1 MKVVVIH
8 CTKPNQGKYNTY
20 LASQSLDSS
29 LSYVV
34 HASVSVQLYLF
45 MHCLARRAAQKN
57 QAWFRLHYQTLF
69 RSLTTS
75 ALRLNEPSS
84 KPPPK
89 VRWYNQ
95 LWEGALERERVD
107 TEIDDAGQNSEE
119 ALLLRKKV
127 AELENELSELR
138 GENSTMIEP
147 LLQHFSKEDQDKVRT
162 AIKQAQLNDSSR
174 QATEEELKIVE
185 DEMLKLLPREKVELF
200 LSRRRPSIL
209 GDLGALLDL
218 TQPQRKLIERLNH
231 CLRASVRK
239 RSDAETNKKLWQC
252 YMRCKDHLPPFT
264 HFLPDEAWDI
274 LWASQDGS
282 STGGQDHAIHLNL
295 LAKDISQSGKEL
307 DLRQSVVLINSLLRE
322 GCHKEALDFWQRQQ
336 DLIAKVGEVPLEY
349 EILGVQLFS
358 LQGDPQKAQDMA
370 IKLCREGDEEI
381 PGRLLPVMKAWMESS
396 GNNGAKNAWALYLH
410 LKTQLGSRIRAE
422 DCDRIIMT
430 FLHAGQKDMALAVFK
445 DFMLTSDD
453 SMYDSTELYRRSLG
467 LIDKLQM
474 KSIDRSELTKVSLT
488 ALTVLPRKFQNK
500 YFYGSWMKRLIG
512 MGHPDAAAMV
522 VDLMYERGVKPDS
535 KHLNGI
541 IGAWLRFGTVK
552 DKEKAEQMGWAM
564 IQERLD
570 LVSKRPGSNITTGNA
585 IHDTSN
591 IRVPLHLQ
599 RSVSPATIET
609 FSLLLLYYGRM
620 GRLKNVQLLCD
631 YLNIAQIHPNAYFM
645 NHLLYIE
652 LRRGEHGKSWELY
665 KSMSRTVTPDLE
677 TFACLWDCEKA
688 HLDRLSVYKS
698 DRFPGPRPIFQDTV
712 SWYMALNRKAQSD
725 AKYEFSREL
734 YNQIIRCMCLAKDL
748 EGTVVALYALRDYF
762 DLYPDHDTAR
772 LVILEVAS
780 LGVQVPKAPRRRR
793 SRLTDNT
800 QAKANIARITQVFQ
814 LISEERAAILQG
826 RGLKL
831 DVAMSREEQLYLLAE
846 FLRVVL
852 RRTASMELGVERLL
866 EKAAWE
872 MGVGGIRI
880 LEPNVKA

>member
-1 MKVVVIH
+1 MKR
-8 CTKPNQGKYNTY
+8 
-20 LASQSLDSS
+20 QS
-29 LSYVV
+29 
-34 HASVSVQLYLF
+34 
-45 MHCLARRAAQKN
+45 
-57 QAWFRLHYQTLF
+57 
-69 RSLTTS
+69 
-75 ALRLNEPSS
+75 
-84 KPPPK
+84 
-89 VRWYNQ
+89 
-95 LWEGALERERVD
+95 VD
-107 TEIDDAGQNSEE
+107 PEIDDLGQNSEE

-147 LLQHFSKEDQDKVRT
+147 LLQHFSKEDQDRVRN

-185 DEMLKLLPREKVELF
+185 DEMLKLLPRENVELF
-200 LSRRRPSIL
+200 LSGRGPSIL
-209 GDLGALLDL
+209 GDLGTLLDL

-231 CLRASVRK
+231 CLRAAVRK
-239 RSDAETNKKLWQC
+239 RSDAEANKKLWRC
-252 YMRCKDHLPPFT
+252 YMRCKDHLPPFA
-264 HFLPDEAWDI
+264 HFLSDEAWDI
-274 LWASQDGS
+274 LWASQARS
-282 STGGQDHAIHLNL
+282 ATGGQDHAIHLNL

-322 GCHKEALDFWQRQQ
+322 GHQKEALDVWQRQQ

-358 LQGDPQKAQDMA
+358 SQGDPQKAQDMA
-370 IKLCREGDEEI
+370 IKLFTEGNEEI
-381 PGRLLPVMKAWMESS
+381 SSTILPVMKAWMESS
-396 GNNGAKNAWALYLH
+396 DDNSAKSAWALYLH
-410 LKTQLGSRIRAE
+410 LKTHLGSRIRVE
-422 DCDRIIMT
+422 DYDRIIMT

-445 DFMLTSDD
+445 DFMLTSEE
-453 SMYDSTELYRRSLG
+453 SKYDSTELYKRSLG
-467 LIDKLQM
+467 LVDKLQM
-474 KSIDRSELTKVSLT
+474 RSIDRCELTKVSLT

-522 VDLMYERGVKPDS
+522 VELMYERGVKPDS

-541 IGAWLRFGTVK
+541 MGAWLRFGTVK
-552 DKEKAEQMGWAM
+552 DREKAEQMGWAM

-570 LVSKRPGSNITTGNA
+570 LISKRQGSKIITGKV
-585 IHDTSN
+585 IQDTSDV
-591 IRVPLHLQ
+591 RVPLHLQ
-599 RSVSPATIET
+599 RRVSPATIET
-609 FSLLLLYYGRM
+609 FSLLLLYYGRQ
-620 GRLKNVQLLCD
+620 GRLRNVQLLCD
-631 YLNIAQIHPNAYFM
+631 YLKLTQIHPNAYFM

-698 DRFPGPRPIFQDTV
+698 DRFPGPRRIFHNTV
-712 SWYMALNRKAQSD
+712 SWFVTLKSKAQQD
-725 AKYEFSREL
+725 AKDEFSREL

-748 EGTVVALYALRDYF
+748 EGTVVALHALRDYF

-780 LGVQVPKAPRRRR
+780 LGVQAPRAPRRRR

-814 LISEERAAILQG
+814 LISEERSAVLQG

-831 DVAMSREEQLYLLAE
+831 DVAASSEEQIYLLAE

-852 RRTASMELGVERLL
+852 RRTASMELGVENLL

-872 MGVGGIRI
+872 MGVGGIRF